1 MLPTTI
7 SSWALV
13 IWRALA
19 AQGVDADA
27 LFRRAGLD
35 PATLKDSNARYPVS
49 AMTRLWHTAV
59 AATDDP
65 CFGLTAAQHWH
76 PTSLHA
82 LGFAW
87 LASHTLRESL
97 ERAVRYGRIVSNATQ
112 LALVVREGE
121 ARLVF
126 TRPHPTTVVADTAVH
141 AGLALMVNLAR
152 ASCGADFHPHRVWLR
167 QARSACAPR
176 LRAFF
181 HAPVEYDARENALGF
196 AASALNR
203 PLATA
208 NAALAEANDRVAA
221 QYLARFDRQD
231 VAARLRA
238 HLLESLPSGAVSE
251 ATAARALQLSRRSL
265 QRKLHEA
272 GTSFTRLLE
281 ATRRELALQYLKD
294 SSVSVSEVA
303 YLLGF
308 SEVANFTRAFRRWE
322 GVAPR
327 AYRQALA

>member
-1 MLPTTI
+1 MQASTI

-13 IWRALA
+13 IARALT
-19 AQGVDADA
+19 AQGIDSHA
-27 LFRRAGLD
+27 LFRQNGLD

-49 AMTRLWHTAV
+49 SMTRLWQAAV
-59 AATDDP
+59 AASGDP
-65 CFGLTAAQHWH
+65 CFGLTAADHWH

-82 LGFAW
+82 LGYAW
-87 LASHTLRESL
+87 LASHTLREAF
-97 ERAVRYGRIVSNATQ
+97 ERAVRYGRLVSNATQ
-112 LALVVREGE
+112 LALVERGE
-121 ARLVF
+121 EAQLVF
-126 TRPHPTTVVADTAVH
+126 MRPHADTVTAD
-141 AGLALMVNLAR
+141 AASQAALALIVHLTR
-152 ASCGADFHPHRVWLR
+152 ASCGSDFHPRRVCLR
-167 QARSACAPR
+167 QAKPACAPR

-181 HAPVEYDARENALGF
+181 HAPVEFQSRDDALVF
-196 AASALNR
+196 ATSALPA

-208 NAALAEANDRVAA
+208 NAALAQANDRVAV

-231 VAARLRA
+231 VTARLRA

-251 ATAARALQLSRRSL
+251 AAAAQSLRLSRRSL
-265 QRKLHEA
+265 QRRLQDA
-272 GTSFTRLLE
+272 GTSFTQLLE

-308 SEVANFTRAFRRWE
+308 SEVANFTRAFRRWQ

-327 AYRQALA
+327 EYRQSLA